1 MDDQLIPV
9 TQQEIENRIYT
20 IRDTQVMLDN
30 HLSELYGVE
39 TKQLNQAVKRNME
52 RFPEAFMFQLT
63 GNEWDSLR
71 SQIAAIYT
79 LSAEFD
85 LRSQFVTSKNLRFQV
100 GTSSSKH
107 GGRRYLPFAFTEQGV
122 AMLSA
127 VLRSET
133 AVKVSV
139 QIMNA
144 FVEMRKFMIGHAAL
158 FQRFDHV
165 ERRLLKV
172 DEQFARIFKT
182 IKSGDVK
189 PDKGIFFD
197 GQVFDAYVFVSG
209 LIRNAQKS
217 IILIDNW
224 VDESVLIWL
233 AKRNKGVIAT
243 IYTQRIS
250 KQLALDLEKYNTQ
263 YEPVKVRE
271 FKLSHD
277 RFLIIDQAELYHL
290 GASFKDLGKKWFAF
304 SKMDAGSL
312 NLMNQLNEII

>member
-20 IRDTQVMLDN
+20 IRGTQVMLDN

-39 TKQLNQAVKRNME
+39 TKQLNRAVKRNME
-52 RFPEAFMFQLT
+52 RFPEAFMFQVT
-63 GNEWDSLR
+63 DNEWDSLR
-71 SQIAAIYT
+71 SQIAAIDT

-85 LRSQFVTSKNLRFQV
+85 LRSQIVTSKNLRFQI

-158 FQRFDHV
+158 FQRLDHV

-172 DEQFARIFKT
+172 DEQFARIFKALE
-182 IKSGDVK
+182 SGDVK
-189 PDKGIFFD
+189 PEKGIFFD

-209 LIRNAQKS
+209 LIQNAQKS
-217 IILIDNW
+217 IALIDNW
-224 VDESVLIWL
+224 VDESVLVWL

-243 IYTQRIS
+243 IYTQRIT

-304 SKMDAGSL
+304 SKMDTGSL
-312 NLMNQLNEII
+312 KLMAVF